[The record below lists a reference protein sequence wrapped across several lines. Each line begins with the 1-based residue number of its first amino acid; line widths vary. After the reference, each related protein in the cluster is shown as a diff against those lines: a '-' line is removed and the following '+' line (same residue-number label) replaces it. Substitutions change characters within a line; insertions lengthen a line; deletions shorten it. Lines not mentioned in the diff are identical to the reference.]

1 MSHKL
6 GVCVPYRNREL
17 HMHEFIPKIG
27 KYLKARNIDFQI
39 YIVHQVDDKLFNRG
53 ATKNIGAK
61 HAFED
66 GCDYVVWHDIDMIPE
81 EGGGADYSYPA
92 DAPRHIATKI
102 EQMGY
107 ELKYHEYFGGAV
119 LFTKEQVEAT
129 NGYSNDYWDWGME
142 DDDLF
147 WRCHLEGLTN
157 DTYLPGTLKNQKYIE
172 FDGIKSYAKI
182 PFQRDFRGLTTRSH
196 TISAL
201 VRCYQQPEKNSVFLI
216 GDEKR
221 KYVEYPIVRLPG
233 YDYGLSF
240 NNSRAL
246 SFTFWN
252 AFNKHNYM
260 WLKRYDK
267 QWSWITAVLDEDNHL
282 GHFYLNGT
290 EVDSKVGLGSPSP
303 LRFDGKLKSYGSND
317 YYLGM
322 SPSQSDESSFKY
334 FKGDIAKVNIWN
346 RALSPDEVADLHNYK
361 PENGLLIDVDMN
373 NPKTETNIFNA
384 EIKEEDIRVPN
395 SIIPHRVEG
404 RMRCLPHPDEGIVDG
419 KFVKGETTARNERRY
434 VLEMQKGTWNY
445 KEDGIKQLKYEL
457 VSEKELTPWAK
468 MLNIKL

>member
-27 KYLKARNIDFQI
+27 KYLKAQNIDFQI

-66 GCDYVVWHDIDMIPE
+66 GCDYIVWHDIDMIPE
-81 EGGGADYSYPA
+81 DDGGADYSYPEGG
-92 DAPRHIATKI
+92 PRHIATKI
-102 EQMGY
+102 QQMDY

-119 LFTKEQVEAT
+119 LFTKEHVEAT

-157 DTYLPGTLKNQKYIE
+157 DTYLPGILKDQNYLHFNGK
-172 FDGIKSYAKI
+172 DSYAKI
-182 PFQRDFRGLTTRSH
+182 PYQRDFKALTQRSH

-216 GDEKR
+216 GDDER
-221 KYVEYPIVRLPG
+221 KYVEYPIIRLPG

-252 AFNKHNYM
+252 VFNKHNYM

-267 QWSWITAVLDEDNHL
+267 QWSWITAVISEEDHMAHL
-282 GHFYLNGT
+282 YLNGT

-303 LRFDGKLKSYGSND
+303 LRFDGKLKNYGSND
-317 YYLGM
+317 YYLGL
-322 SPSQSDESSFKY
+322 SPSQPDNSSYKY
-334 FKGDIAKVNIWN
+334 FKGDIALIRGWN
-346 RALSPDEVADLHNYK
+346 RALSPKEVRNLHKTTPEEGFVLDVNFNY
-361 PENGLLIDVDMN
+361 
-373 NPKTETNIFNA
+373 PKTQVETFNT
-384 EIKEEDIRVPN
+384 ETKQEDIRIPN

-434 VLEMQKGTWNY
+434 VLEMQKGSWAY

-457 VSEKELTPWAK
+457 VEEKQLTPWAK